1 MGSYN
6 AFKRLGAGVRSPE
19 MKQIKARR
27 QADKLKR
34 ELEYTLP
41 EDAAESAAPKDEP
54 KKEAGWKSEI
64 AGMLNPI
71 NLVAGYPGMALAAT
85 TPTRTLDEQ
94 AAADEEILP
103 NLFVPGRNVYNMYK
117 RMGATTRS
125 PEMLALQ
132 AKAKQRKM
140 QQLMAA
146 AGQSPESGEPV
157 ETTKTSARGDASM
170 RAEYFNNLRV
180 STRPDYDHGKTTAH
194 TAEDYEGKGAFR
206 RAGPDAS
213 DIRKKTVSRAA
224 RTAKELHER
233 DKKYRAKSANAFD
246 FGAKQAGFV
255 DDTMAQNI
263 GRLSGQF
270 NGGLAGV
277 AGGGALGAL
286 YGAYDP
292 GAKAVLDENGQPV
305 LKRRSRL
312 MSALRG
318 GLQGGLLGGLAGNV
332 AGGALGGY
340 MARPAAPVKTAA
352 PQNGQS
358 PLSLKAATAFNFGV
372 KMAEGNPAMPFT
384 REGYN
389 QVGASSLGGSVGL
402 LGGGAAGAG
411 LGALHGLI
419 SPGEVVGRDENG
431 QPIVKKRN
439 RLMGALRG
447 GLAGGAGGALGG
459 MALGMGGGAL
469 TEKYRPGTLA
479 QLMPAAQK
487 SLTDTYDRL
496 STAK

>member
-6 AFKRLGAGVRSPE
+6 GLKRLGAGIRSPE

-41 EDAAESAAPKDEP
+41 EEAAESTETKAEP
-54 KKEAGWKSEI
+54 KKEAGWKSEL

-71 NLVAGYPGMALAAT
+71 NLIAGYPGMALAAT

-103 NLFVPGRNVYNMYK
+103 NLFVPGRNTYNIYK

-157 ETTKTSARGDASM
+157 ETTKTSARGD
-170 RAEYFNNLRV
+170 
-180 STRPDYDHGKTTAH
+180 STMKLEQRYKNQLGGSHEGLFGRITPSN
-194 TAEDYEGKGAFR
+194 AEDFQSGGRYAR
-206 RAGPDAS
+206 LAS
-213 DIRKKTVSRAA
+213 DSTDQHKKNVRHLTQR
-224 RTAKELHER
+224 RLTNKDTL
-233 DKKYRAKSANAFD
+233 RAKSAFD

-255 DDTMAQNI
+255 DDVMAQSV

-292 GAKAVLDENGQPV
+292 GAKAVLDENGKPV
-305 LKRRSRL
+305 LKRRSRI

-318 GLQGGLLGGLAGNV
+318 GVQGGLLGGLAGNV
-332 AGGALGGY
+332 AGGAIGGY
-340 MARPAAPVKTAA
+340 MARPPA
-352 PQNGQS
+352 PQV
-358 PLSLKAATAFNFGV
+358 KAAFNFGV

-389 QVGASSLGGSVGL
+389 QVGAASLGGSVGL

-447 GLAGGAGGALGG
+447 GLGGGMGGALGG

-479 QLMPAAQK
+479 QLMPEAQK
-487 SLTDTYDRL
+487 SLTDTYDRTT
-496 STAK
+496 SAK